1 MNIRF
6 VTKDARLP
14 DDVVRTMEK
23 KLHQRLDSYYRSEGA
38 DAAVVLVKVAERKRV
53 YKVEINM
60 PYGGQLLR
68 TENEERDNAMPALD
82 KGIDVLE
89 RQVKRHKTRMTRN
102 LRDSIKP
109 GDAEALAAL
118 EIEDGAVA
126 DAAADEDF
134 RVVKIKR
141 YESKPMTVQDAVLQM
156 ELLGHNFYMFYNTEN
171 KKVCTAYRRND
182 GDYGLIELA

>member
-1 MNIRF
+1 MNVRF
-6 VTKDARLP
+6 VTKDATLP
-14 DDVVRTMEK
+14 EAVLRTMER
-23 KLHQRLDSYYRSEGA
+23 KLHQRLGSYYRNEAA
-38 DAAVVLVKVAERKRV
+38 DATAVLVKIAEKKHV
-53 YKVEINM
+53 FKVEINM

-68 TENEERDNAMPALD
+68 TENEERDSAMPALD

-89 RQVKRHKTRMTRN
+89 RQVKKHKTRMTRH

-109 GDAEALAAL
+109 GEDAELLAA
-118 EIEDGAVA
+118 EVEVA
-126 DAAADEDF
+126 AEEAADEDF

-156 ELLGHNFYMFYNTEN
+156 ELLGQSFYMFHNTDNN
-171 KKVCTAYRRND
+171 KICTAYRRND